1 MCWIALK
8 MLFGDRSKFL
18 GLTFG
23 VAFASLLM
31 AQQSAIFCGV
41 MRNTTCQILDI
52 CDADI
57 WVMSPAALSIDDT
70 RPLADRELMRVRG
83 VSGVAW
89 TARLHK
95 SICQASIGKD
105 TCRQILLLGVDDATL
120 AGSPRELLVGSAAAL
135 RRPEAVVID
144 KIGYR
149 NMWPGAPLET
159 GKTFEI
165 NDRRAVVAGICETSG
180 TFITYPVIYTR
191 FSEAARYLPPG
202 LKPLTFVLARAEAG
216 ASPREVC
223 ARISRRTGLL
233 ALTWDDFAWK
243 TVVYYLR
250 NTGIPINFG
259 ITVGLG
265 FVVGIAI
272 AGQTFYLFTREN
284 LAQFGLLKA
293 VGVGNG
299 SIRLMILTQGLTVGA
314 LGYGIGVGLAAVY
327 GDLIPIGITHLPPAF
342 FMSWHTLALTAAAVA
357 IILVAATHVA
367 AQRVLKLEPAIVYR
381 G

>member
-1 MCWIALK
+1 MSWIALK

-31 AQQSAIFCGV
+31 TQQSAIFCGV
-41 MRNTTCQILDI
+41 MRNTTCQIIDV

-70 RPLADRELMRVRG
+70 RSLADRELMRVRG
-83 VSGVAW
+83 VPGVAW

-95 SICQASIGKD
+95 SICQANIGKSA
-105 TCRQILLLGVDDATL
+105 CRQILLLGVDDATL
-120 AGSPRELLVGSAAAL
+120 AGTPRKLLVGSAADL
-135 RRPEAVVID
+135 RGPDAVLID
-144 KIGYR
+144 RIGYQ
-149 NMWPGAPLET
+149 NLWPGAPLVA

-191 FSEAARYLPPG
+191 FSQAAHYVPPG
-202 LKPLTFVLARAEAG
+202 EKPLTFVLARSAAGEA
-216 ASPREVC
+216 PREVC
-223 ARISRRTGLL
+223 SRIAGQTGLL
-233 ALTWDDFAWK
+233 ALTRDDFAWK
-243 TVVYYLR
+243 TMGHYLR

-259 ITVGLG
+259 ITVALG
-265 FVVGIAI
+265 FVVGVAI

-284 LAQFGLLKA
+284 LRQFGLLKA

-299 SIRLMILTQGLTVGA
+299 RILVMILTQGLTVGV
-314 LGYGIGVGLAAVY
+314 LGYGIGVGLAAIY
-327 GDLIPIGITHLPPAF
+327 GELVPLAITHLPPAF
-342 FMSWHTLALTAAAVA
+342 YMPWHTLAVTGAAVA
-357 IILVAATHVA
+357 LIIVTATHVA
-367 AQRVLKLEPAIVYR
+367 AQRVLRLEPAIVYR

>member
-31 AQQSAIFCGV
+31 TQQSAIFCGV
-41 MRNTTCQILDI
+41 MRNTTCQIIDV

-70 RPLADRELMRVRG
+70 RPLADRELTRVRG
-83 VSGVAW
+83 VPAVAW
-89 TARLHK
+89 AARLHK
-95 SICQASIGKD
+95 SICQASIGKGG
-105 TCRQILLLGVDDATL
+105 CRQILLLGLDDDTL
-120 AGSPRELLVGSAAAL
+120 AGTPRRLLAGSAADL
-135 RRPEAVVID
+135 RRPDAVVID
-144 KIGYR
+144 RIGYR
-149 NMWPGAPLET
+149 NLWPGAPLVP

-191 FSEAARYLPPG
+191 FGQAARYLPPG
-202 LKPLTFVLARAEAG
+202 QKPLTFVLARSRAG
-216 ASPREVC
+216 AAPREVC
-223 ARISRRTGLL
+223 SRIGRQTGQL

-243 TVVYYLR
+243 TVDHYLR

-259 ITVGLG
+259 ITVALG
-265 FVVGIAI
+265 FVVGVAI
-272 AGQTFYLFTREN
+272 AGQTFYLFIREN

-299 SIRLMILTQGLTVGA
+299 RILVMILIQGLTVGA

-327 GDLIPIGITHLPPAF
+327 GELIPLGITHLPPAF
-342 FMSWHTLALTAAAVA
+342 FMPWHTLALTGAAVA
-357 IILVAATHVA
+357 LIIVTATQVAAR
-367 AQRVLKLEPAIVYR
+367 RVLRLEPAIVYR

>member
-1 MCWIALK
+1 MYWIALK

-18 GLTFG
+18 ALTFG

-31 AQQSAIFCGV
+31 TQQSAIFCGV
-41 MRNTTCQILDI
+41 MRNTTCQILDA

-70 RPLADRELMRVRG
+70 RPLADRELTRVRG

-89 TARLHK
+89 TAGLHK

-105 TCRQILLLGVDDATL
+105 GCRQILLLGLDDATL
-120 AGSPRELLVGSAAAL
+120 AGTPRQLLVGSAEDL
-135 RRPEAVVID
+135 RRPDAVVID
-144 KIGYR
+144 RIGFR
-149 NMWPGAPLET
+149 NLWPDAPLAA
-159 GKTFEI
+159 GKVFEI

-191 FSEAARYLPPG
+191 FSQAARYLGPG
-202 LKPLTFVLARAEAG
+202 QKPLTFVLVRSEAG
-216 ASPREVC
+216 VAPREVC
-223 ARISRRTGLL
+223 SRINRQTGLL

-243 TVVYYLR
+243 TVDHYLR

-259 ITVGLG
+259 ITVALG
-265 FVVGIAI
+265 FVVGVAI

-284 LAQFGLLKA
+284 LGQFGLLKA

-299 SIRLMILTQGLTVGA
+299 RILVMILTQGLTVGA
-314 LGYGIGVGLAAVY
+314 LGYGIGVGLAAIY
-327 GDLIPIGITHLPPAF
+327 GDVIPLVITHLPPAF
-342 FMSWHTLALTAAAVA
+342 FMPWQTLAITGAAVA
-357 IILVAATHVA
+357 LIMVTATQAAA
-367 AQRVLKLEPAIVYR
+367 RRVLKLEPAIIYR